1 MKHPLAHMLTPS
13 LSCEV
18 IPGAITN
25 RIRIIGT
32 RGRDTAARV
41 GGLTPPRAKRT
52 DRRWRRVDRP
62 ERRRDR

>member
-1 MKHPLAHMLTPS
+1 MKHPPAHMLTPS

-25 RIRIIGT
+25 RIRITGT

-41 GGLTPPRAKRT
+41 GGLTPPRAK
-52 DRRWRRVDRP
+52 
-62 ERRRDR
+62 